1 LESRHKRNRSKVN
14 EFLFAFN
21 FFAFTLLKPITH
33 KYQDY
38 STIILFI
45 VAAIICLCSV
55 LYAFKFRRTNYYSSF
70 VFIAFIVYFCII
82 IDYLIRNN
90 GVQPDII
97 YRFTIHGAIPLFL
110 LSAVVDYNYVLKNY
124 CIIAI
129 LTGLFFVVDPFFLYR
144 WSWWYMIFGYGVMLP
159 AFAGCLLQYHYYKKK
174 TAIIPMILFFV
185 ELFICANKGAA
196 LSGIVLFIVSYIFF
210 REDKRRLARRF
221 FTMVTLGVTIML
233 FRIQLLKIFVKI
245 AKILSLESY
254 ALTTLRIIE
263 SGGGD
268 IIFGSRISIWEK
280 VWKMIAVKPMF
291 GYGVGYLESTSIQYA
306 HNFILDVLVTFG
318 FVGLFIIL
326 LLILAS
332 IIRMIGFSDSSK
344 RVFVITMFVL
354 SFIPM
359 MFSLTFWDV
368 DTFWVF
374 VGICYSF
381 RKSRRISYNE
391 GINTKLQHGLSE

>member
-1 LESRHKRNRSKVN
+1 
-14 EFLFAFN
+14 
-21 FFAFTLLKPITH
+21 
-33 KYQDY
+33 
-38 STIILFI
+38 
-45 VAAIICLCSV
+45 
-55 LYAFKFRRTNYYSSF
+55 
-70 VFIAFIVYFCII
+70 
-82 IDYLIRNN
+82 
-90 GVQPDII
+90 
-97 YRFTIHGAIPLFL
+97 
-110 LSAVVDYNYVLKNY
+110 
-124 CIIAI
+124 
-129 LTGLFFVVDPFFLYR
+129 
-144 WSWWYMIFGYGVMLP
+144 MLP